1 MKIRKTK
8 KIKLIVV
15 EGNNKTELLYFKN
28 FNHSELFNINIYKST
43 NTDLNGMVKDAKA
56 QVKKMGLKLNSGD
69 EVYLVF
75 DLDNDCNKYNL
86 MLELERKNPSFNFI
100 YSNPCFELWFL
111 LHFKYTTKH
120 YTNET
125 IIKELNKETLK
136 YGKKYCKSMDI
147 YYEIREFK
155 DLLGHAIKNIE
166 KLNKF
171 NKENDREGNSPSSN
185 LLGLMNSILNP

>member
-56 QVKKMGLKLNSGD
+56 QVKKMGLKLN
-69 EVYLVF
+69 
-75 DLDNDCNKYNL
+75 
-86 MLELERKNPSFNFI
+86 
-100 YSNPCFELWFL
+100 
-111 LHFKYTTKH
+111 
-120 YTNET
+120 
-125 IIKELNKETLK
+125 
-136 YGKKYCKSMDI
+136 
-147 YYEIREFK
+147 
-155 DLLGHAIKNIE
+155 
-166 KLNKF
+166 KF